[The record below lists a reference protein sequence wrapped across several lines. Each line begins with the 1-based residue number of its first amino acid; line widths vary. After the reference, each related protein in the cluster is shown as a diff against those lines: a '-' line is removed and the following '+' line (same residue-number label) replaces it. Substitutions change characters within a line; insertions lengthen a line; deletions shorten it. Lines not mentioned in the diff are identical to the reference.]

1 MKKNLEAKK
10 NPNYMNQSDD
20 IQITCLYRLAERNF
34 AEETD
39 RKKMRA
45 FLEKIIKKNKQLESE
60 NSLLKE
66 KIKEQNEVINAQK
79 KKLINC
85 DFIVKN
91 FIKKTIMESQEF
103 FARTRNQN
111 GVNKIEEILKF
122 NENNV
127 NNNNYYSD
135 ENAGTNND
143 TSRF

>member
-79 KKLINC
+79 KKL
-85 DFIVKN
+85 V
-91 FIKKTIMESQEF
+91 T
-103 FARTRNQN
+103 
-111 GVNKIEEILKF
+111 
-122 NENNV
+122 
-127 NNNNYYSD
+127 
-135 ENAGTNND
+135 
-143 TSRF
+143 

>member
-1 MKKNLEAKK
+1 MKKNFEGKK

-66 KIKEQNEVINAQK
+66 KIKEQDEIIKVQK
-79 KKLINC
+79 QKLINC
-85 DFIVKN
+85 DFIVKTC
-91 FIKKTIMESQEF
+91 IKK
-103 FARTRNQN
+103 
-111 GVNKIEEILKF
+111 
-122 NENNV
+122 
-127 NNNNYYSD
+127 NY
-135 ENAGTNND
+135 GK
-143 TSRF
+143 SRIFC

>member
-1 MKKNLEAKK
+1 MNNNIEANQ
-10 NPNYMNQSDD
+10 NPNSIIQSDN
-20 IQITCLYRLAERNF
+20 IQIQSLNRLAERNI
-34 AEETD
+34 AEEIE
-39 RKKMRA
+39 RKKIGTI
-45 FLEKIIKKNKQLESE
+45 LEKIIKRNKQLEDE

-66 KIKEQNEVINAQK
+66 KIKEQDEIIKVQK
-79 KKLINC
+79 QKLINC
-85 DFIVKN
+85 DFIVKTC
-91 FIKKTIMESQEF
+91 IKKTIMESQEF

-111 GVNKIEEILKF
+111 GVNKIEEILMF

>member
-1 MKKNLEAKK
+1 MNNNIEANQ
-10 NPNYMNQSDD
+10 NPNSIIQSDN
-20 IQITCLYRLAERNF
+20 IQIQSLNRLAERNI
-34 AEETD
+34 AEEIE
-39 RKKMRA
+39 RKKIGTI
-45 FLEKIIKKNKQLESE
+45 LEKIIKRNKQLEDE

-66 KIKEQNEVINAQK
+66 KIKEQDEIIKVQK
-79 KKLINC
+79 QKLINC
-85 DFIVKN
+85 DFIVKTC
-91 FIKKTIMESQEF
+91 IKKTIMESQEF